1 MNAVRSKNAWPKRA
15 HKTDHS
21 DNALIAQ
28 IAGGDENAFAVLSGK
43 FSARIL
49 TLAKRMTG
57 SAADA
62 DEILQETLLKIWMT
76 APTWQA
82 DGPAKF
88 PTWLH
93 RVVIN
98 ACLDRKRRR
107 TYSSLDEVEDVADVG
122 ANGFD
127 ETAAAERH
135 AAIVEA
141 MATLPDRQRSAL
153 SLHYLNEMSAPEAA
167 KVLGVSVAGMESLLV
182 RGKRA
187 MRDALV
193 LANAIGMIDLL

>member
-1 MNAVRSKNAWPKRA
+1 MNAISRPRRT

-21 DNALIAQ
+21 DNALIAR
-28 IAGGDENAFAVLSGK
+28 IAAGDQKAFAVLSGK

-49 TLAKRMTG
+49 ALAKRTTG

-62 DEILQETLLKIWMT
+62 DEILQETLLKIWMA
-76 APTWQA
+76 APTWTA
-82 DGPAKF
+82 DGPAQF
-88 PTWLH
+88 QTWLH
-93 RVVIN
+93 RVVVN

-107 TYSSLDEVEDVADVG
+107 TFSSLDEVEDMADEG

-127 ETAAAERH
+127 EAAAAERH
-135 AAIVEA
+135 SAIIAA
-141 MATLPDRQRSAL
+141 MAKLPDRQRSAL
-153 SLHYLNEMSAPEAA
+153 SLHYLDEMSAPEAA
-167 KVLGVSVAGMESLLV
+167 KVLGVSVSSMESLLV

-187 MRDALV
+187 MRDALI